1 MPQSIQKGSRDLMN
15 KGFRQNATEDDSLEV
30 VDADVDYF
38 DNETEFDE
46 IKEGK
51 AEVKDLKA
59 AIFAMVKKKLEQLV
73 SEMCLSSA
81 AQLEIKNIFFSLV
94 SLFGFIYLVLSKSAK
109 FIIDSEF
116 LILQDLFH
124 DK

>member
-1 MPQSIQKGSRDLMN
+1 MAMPQSIQKGSRDLMN

-30 VDADVDYF
+30 VDVDVDYF

-46 IKEGK
+46 IKEGE

-81 AQLEIKNIFFSLV
+81 T
-94 SLFGFIYLVLSKSAK
+94 
-109 FIIDSEF
+109 
-116 LILQDLFH
+116 H
-124 DK
+124 

>member
-30 VDADVDYF
+30 VDYF

-46 IKEGK
+46 IKEGE

-59 AIFAMVKKKLEQLV
+59 AIFAMVIEKLE
-73 SEMCLSSA
+73 
-81 AQLEIKNIFFSLV
+81 
-94 SLFGFIYLVLSKSAK
+94 
-109 FIIDSEF
+109 
-116 LILQDLFH
+116 
-124 DK
+124 

>member
-15 KGFRQNATEDDSLEV
+15 KGFCQNATEDDSLEEV
-30 VDADVDYF
+30 DVDYF

-46 IKEGK
+46 IKEGE

-73 SEMCLSSA
+73 SEMCLLSA
-81 AQLEIKNIFFSLV
+81 T
-94 SLFGFIYLVLSKSAK
+94 
-109 FIIDSEF
+109 
-116 LILQDLFH
+116 H
-124 DK
+124 

>member
-15 KGFRQNATEDDSLEV
+15 KGFCQNATEDDSLEV
-30 VDADVDYF
+30 VDVDVDYS

-46 IKEGK
+46 IKEGE

-59 AIFAMVKKKLEQLV
+59 AIFAIVKKKLEQLV

-81 AQLEIKNIFFSLV
+81 T
-94 SLFGFIYLVLSKSAK
+94 
-109 FIIDSEF
+109 
-116 LILQDLFH
+116 H
-124 DK
+124 

>member
-1 MPQSIQKGSRDLMN
+1 MDIMEEQEIKIEFGLMVIDGN
-15 KGFRQNATEDDSLEV
+15 APINSERLKRLDEQNATEDDSLEV
-30 VDADVDYF
+30 LDIDVDYF

-59 AIFAMVKKKLEQLV
+59 AIFAMVKKKLEQLL

-81 AQLEIKNIFFSLV
+81 T
-94 SLFGFIYLVLSKSAK
+94 
-109 FIIDSEF
+109 
-116 LILQDLFH
+116 H
-124 DK
+124 

>member
-30 VDADVDYF
+30 VDVDVDYF

-46 IKEGK
+46 IKEGE

-59 AIFAMVKKKLEQLV
+59 AIFAMVKKKLE
-73 SEMCLSSA
+73 CNP
-81 AQLEIKNIFFSLV
+81 LEIKNIFFSLV
-94 SLFGFIYLVLSKSAK
+94 SLFGFI
-109 FIIDSEF
+109 
-116 LILQDLFH
+116 
-124 DK
+124 

>member
-30 VDADVDYF
+30 VDYF

-46 IKEGK
+46 IKEGE

-81 AQLEIKNIFFSLV
+81 T
-94 SLFGFIYLVLSKSAK
+94 
-109 FIIDSEF
+109 
-116 LILQDLFH
+116 H
-124 DK
+124 

>member
-15 KGFRQNATEDDSLEV
+15 KGFCQNATEDDSLEV
-30 VDADVDYF
+30 VDVDYF

-46 IKEGK
+46 IKEGE

-81 AQLEIKNIFFSLV
+81 T
-94 SLFGFIYLVLSKSAK
+94 
-109 FIIDSEF
+109 
-116 LILQDLFH
+116 H
-124 DK
+124 

>member
-30 VDADVDYF
+30 VDVDYF
-38 DNETEFDE
+38 DNETEFVE
-46 IKEGK
+46 IKVGE
-51 AEVKDLKA
+51 AEEKDLKA

-81 AQLEIKNIFFSLV
+81 T
-94 SLFGFIYLVLSKSAK
+94 
-109 FIIDSEF
+109 
-116 LILQDLFH
+116 H
-124 DK
+124 